1 MLTFILLLAAY
12 IPLITFTVNW
22 KLPWEFSARHCTSGW
37 RRLKCKAEEGC
48 NQVRPIQGHLESGEV
63 FQALSGALVQESMSG
78 GGQPGA
84 DSWLPKA
91 SDALIICLLF
101 LRAEASP
108 LCRMS

>member
-78 GGQPGA
+78 GVNLQ
-84 DSWLPKA
+84 LVFRKLNYFVQLN
-91 SDALIICLLF
+91 ALGGTMGLGCF
-101 LRAEASP
+101 SSES
-108 LCRMS
+108 